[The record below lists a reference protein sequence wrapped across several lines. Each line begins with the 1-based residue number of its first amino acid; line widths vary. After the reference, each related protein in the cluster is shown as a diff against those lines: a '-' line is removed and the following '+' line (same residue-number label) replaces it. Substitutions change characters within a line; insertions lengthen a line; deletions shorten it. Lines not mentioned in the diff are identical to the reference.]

1 MKTLLSLLL
10 LMLGINVANS
20 QIDVDWCTY
29 TPMPKIYTNPS
40 YETPSYLLEDPLEQ
54 LNYQDY
60 YPTDNLKSKEDYTV
74 DALCLDDEKIVSL
87 KVTVYTYQSG
97 NQHIDCFAV
106 KNSYGWYP
114 LKNRVNISK
123 LQDAYNELTD
133 TDTRKLILN
142 LMEIGKFITVIDGK
156 MYIL

>member
-10 LMLGINVANS
+10 LILGINVAHS
-20 QIDVDWCTY
+20 QIGINGCTY
-29 TPMPKIYTNPS
+29 TPMP
-40 YETPSYLLEDPLEQ
+40 
-54 LNYQDY
+54 QDY
-60 YPTDNLKSKEDYTV
+60 SYMYKYLDYSFPNPPFDYTESYSTDNLKSKEDYTV
-74 DALCLDDEKIVSL
+74 DALCIDDEKIVSL

-114 LKNRVNISK
+114 LENRVNISK

-133 TDTRKLILN
+133 VDTRKLILN

-156 MYIL
+156 IYIL

>member
-10 LMLGINVANS
+10 LILGINVANS
-20 QIDVDWCTY
+20 QIGINGCTY
-29 TPMPKIYTNPS
+29 TPMP
-40 YETPSYLLEDPLEQ
+40 
-54 LNYQDY
+54 QDY
-60 YPTDNLKSKEDYTV
+60 SYMYNYLDYSFPDPPFDYTESYSTDNLKSKEDYTV
-74 DALCLDDEKIVSL
+74 DALCIDDEKIVSL

-97 NQHIDCFAV
+97 NQYIDCFVV

-114 LKNRVNISK
+114 LENRVNISK

-133 TDTRKLILN
+133 VDTRKLILN

-156 MYIL
+156 IYIL

>member
-10 LMLGINVANS
+10 LVLGINIANS
-20 QIDVDWCTY
+20 QISINGCTY
-29 TPMPKIYTNPS
+29 TPMP
-40 YETPSYLLEDPLEQ
+40 
-54 LNYQDY
+54 QDY
-60 YPTDNLKSKEDYTV
+60 SYMYKYLDYSLPDLPSPFDYTESYPADNLKSKEDYTV
-74 DALCLDDEKIVSL
+74 DALCIDDEKIVSL

-114 LKNRVNISK
+114 LKDRVNISK

-133 TDTRKLILN
+133 VDTRKLILN

-156 MYIL
+156 IYIL